1 MSEIG
6 RLSNRN
12 RAIQEMMTDG
22 ERVKDFY
29 RFAAQ
34 NPHISLHD
42 ACQIVL
48 VRPKASVCFS
58 FEEWHDMGRRISK
71 GRKGIQYYDSDGN
84 KSFVFDAVDTYGE
97 TRFKR
102 EIFPMKCLLE
112 GLDELNGTDLI
123 NSNRRDYQK
132 VLSGVTQ
139 YLQQSEDFTDDEQ
152 YNRVLAEG
160 ISYSLYSTTGY
171 PKENGIRLH
180 GYPYSLKENA
190 TLFCRVRELSQ
201 SVREDIEDAYL
212 RRKQR
217 VPVIEDIDE
226 DYVTDEPVFTGESQ
240 DETVTV
246 KINAAV
252 ISQYEGYDVLWQH
265 DDSSSD
271 PSAGSL
277 YLGKR
282 ENYDNRGNYDNT
294 DNSLIFVTHNDK
306 LFRLLE
312 GSTYTMSQKM
322 MVEEGGFSDDDYRE
336 YHDVC
341 ENLKGQLQQIRTT
354 RFGADVSK
362 GTNGYPFRY
371 PDYNGTPLYIR
382 YMSVQDEYPDAIVLT
397 RLGDFY
403 EIFGCSHVRIPLSR
417 NGNVCQ

>member
-22 ERVKDFY
+22 ERVQDFY

-180 GYPYSLKENA
+180 
-190 TLFCRVRELSQ
+190 F
-201 SVREDIEDAYL
+201 
-212 RRKQR
+212 
-217 VPVIEDIDE
+217 
-226 DYVTDEPVFTGESQ
+226 F
-240 DETVTV
+240 
-246 KINAAV
+246 
-252 ISQYEGYDVLWQH
+252 
-265 DDSSSD
+265 
-271 PSAGSL
+271 
-277 YLGKR
+277 
-282 ENYDNRGNYDNT
+282 
-294 DNSLIFVTHNDK
+294 
-306 LFRLLE
+306 
-312 GSTYTMSQKM
+312 
-322 MVEEGGFSDDDYRE
+322 
-336 YHDVC
+336 
-341 ENLKGQLQQIRTT
+341 
-354 RFGADVSK
+354 
-362 GTNGYPFRY
+362 
-371 PDYNGTPLYIR
+371 
-382 YMSVQDEYPDAIVLT
+382 
-397 RLGDFY
+397 
-403 EIFGCSHVRIPLSR
+403 
-417 NGNVCQ
+417 